1 MTSSTEKIFEDN
13 ILLKYN
19 LYNSIFTTLP
29 FEKMEHVGTLLPLF
43 GSHCKEGFEKK
54 LSPKEIVQTFF
65 QNYLPDIGEKKQF
78 DILFRFIQYVER
90 EIVLFDAIEESAFPI
105 LQNKKPNS
113 FITYIREQAIQEKKI
128 DLLKNFIENF
138 RIRIVLTA
146 HPTQFYPGKVLGIIT
161 DLSDAIKNNN
171 FVLIKNL
178 LLQLGKTPFIKH
190 KKPSPLDEAIHLIWY
205 LENILYEAIPEMH
218 NNIIEDILKT
228 ETDNPIFEIGF
239 WPGGDRDGNPFV
251 TPEIT
256 LKVGELLKQ
265 SILKKY
271 NDDIKKLKRRLTF
284 NGVYNK
290 LESLEK
296 SIQKLILNPKKKT
309 AFTQDKLINKLLE
322 IKAILIEKHQAI
334 FINDLN
340 ALIRKVKIFGLHF
353 ASLDIRQDSRIHTAT
368 FNQILEN
375 FPHLLPENFSE
386 LSKTQKLIYLGQ
398 IDEEIKVSEIKD
410 KMASNTLKSM
420 LTIKKIQKS
429 NGEKGA
435 HRYIISNT
443 QSAINVMQVFSMLKI
458 FVFRKK
464 MPVDIVPLFETIN
477 DLQSAGKIME
487 ELYKNPDYK
496 KHLAGRKNKQI
507 IMLGFSDG
515 TKDGGYLAANWS
527 IYRAKEDLTQMARK
541 YGVRVIFFD
550 GRGGPPARG
559 GGKTQAFYAS
569 LGKNIENKAIE
580 LTVQGQTISSQYGS
594 TELAKY
600 NLEQLLSAGIKNKV
614 FTGQNNELSR
624 NNREIIEHLATLA
637 YQKYKDFK
645 EHPKFIP
652 YLEKMSTLKY
662 YGKTKIGSRPTKRND
677 SDKLVFSDLRA
688 IPFVGAW
695 SQLKQN
701 VPGFFGVGSALL
713 HYEQKGEFSKIET
726 LFEESNF
733 FKALIENVIV
743 SLKKSFFQ
751 LTQYMKN
758 DEDFGEFWQI
768 IYNEFNNT
776 QRLLLKLTKRNDLL
790 EKNPETKA
798 SIETRHK
805 IVLPLLSIQQYA
817 LQEIQQT
824 DKKNKEKISN
834 LEKMI
839 VRSLFGNINASRNA
853 V

>member
-1 MTSSTEKIFEDN
+1 MARSIEKIFEDN

-29 FEKMEHVGTLLPLF
+29 FEKIEHVGTLLPLF
-43 GSHCKEGFEKK
+43 SSYCSKGFEKK
-54 LSPKEIVQTFF
+54 QSPKQIVQGFF
-65 QNYLPDIGEKKQF
+65 ENYLPDIKEEKQF

-90 EIVLFDAIEESAFPI
+90 EIVLFDAIEESAFPL
-105 LQNKKPNS
+105 LQSKKQNNS
-113 FITYIREQAIQEKKI
+113 IKYIIEQALQEKKTEE
-128 DLLKNFIENF
+128 LKHFIENF
-138 RIRIVLTA
+138 RIRTVLTA

-161 DLSDAIKNNN
+161 DLSEAIKNNN

-190 KKPSPLDEAIHLIWY
+190 KKPSPLDEANHLIWY
-205 LENILYEAIPEMH
+205 LENILYDAIPEIY
-218 NNIIEDILKT
+218 NNIIEDLLEK
-228 ETDNPIFEIGF
+228 ESPNAIFEIGF

-251 TPEIT
+251 TTEIT
-256 LKVGELLKQ
+256 LKVAEQLKLA
-265 SILKKY
+265 ILKKY
-271 NDDIKKLKRRLTF
+271 HSDLKKLKRRLTF
-284 NGVYNK
+284 NGIFNK

-296 SIQKLILNPKKKT
+296 NIQKIIINPKKKT
-309 AFTQDKLINKLLE
+309 ELTQEKLLDRLHE
-322 IKAILIEKHQAI
+322 IRTVLKEKHQSI
-334 FINDLN
+334 FISDLDE
-340 ALIRKVKIFGLHF
+340 LIRKVRIFGFYF
-353 ASLDIRQDSRIHTAT
+353 ASLDIRQDSRIHTSA
-368 FNQILEN
+368 FNHITRIYPDVLTEN
-375 FPHLLPENFSE
+375 YADFDE
-386 LSKTQKLIYLGQ
+386 KQKLVYLG
-398 IDEEIKVSEIKD
+398 EINKKINISEFKD
-410 KMASNTLKSM
+410 PMAISTLESM
-420 LTIKKIQKS
+420 QAIKKIQKS
-429 NGEKGA
+429 NGKKGA

-443 QSAINVMQVFSMLKI
+443 QSATNVMQVFCMLRMSG
-458 FVFRKK
+458 FNKK

-487 ELYKNPDYK
+487 ILYKNPAYK
-496 KHLAGRKNKQI
+496 KHLKSRKNEQI

-527 IYRAKEDLTQMARK
+527 IYRAKEDLSLMAQK
-541 YGVRVIFFD
+541 YDIKVVFFD

-559 GGKTQAFYAS
+559 GGKTHSFYSS

-580 LTVQGQTISSQYGS
+580 ITVQGQTISSQYGS
-594 TELAKY
+594 IELAKH

-614 FTGQNNELSR
+614 FQGENNELSAE
-624 NNREIIEHLATLA
+624 NRKILEHLSDLA
-637 YQKYKDFK
+637 YRKYKNFK

-662 YGKTKIGSRPTKRND
+662 YGKTKIGSRPTKRAN
-677 SDKLVFSDLRA
+677 SDKLIFSDLRA

-713 HYEQKGEFSKIET
+713 HYEQEGAFNKIEN
-726 LFEESNF
+726 LYAESKF

-751 LTQYMKN
+751 LTEYMKN
-758 DEDFGEFWQI
+758 DEEFGDFWKI
-768 IYNEFNNT
+768 IYDEYNNT
-776 QRLLLKLTKRNDLL
+776 QRLLLKLTKRKDLL
-790 EKNPETKA
+790 EKSPETKA

-805 IVLPLLSIQQYA
+805 IVLPLLTIQQYA
-817 LQEIQQT
+817 LQEIQIT
-824 DKKNKEKISN
+824 GKENKERIEN

>member
-1 MTSSTEKIFEDN
+1 MTSIEKIFEDN

-29 FEKMEHVGTLLPLF
+29 FEKIEHVGTLLPLF
-43 GSHCKEGFEKK
+43 GSHCSKGFEKK
-54 LSPKEIVQTFF
+54 QSPKQIVQTFF
-65 QNYLPDIGEKKQF
+65 ENYLPDVHEEKQF

-90 EIVLFDAIEESAFPI
+90 EIVLFDAIEESAFPL
-105 LQNKKPNS
+105 LQSKKSNN
-113 FITYIREQAIQEKKI
+113 FIKFIGEQASIEQKT
-128 DLLKNFIENF
+128 DALKQFIENF

-161 DLSDAIKNNN
+161 DLSEAIKNNN
-171 FVLIKNL
+171 FVLIKSL

-190 KKPSPLDEAIHLIWY
+190 KKPSPLDEANHLIWY
-205 LENILYEAIPEMH
+205 LENILYNAIPEIQRD
-218 NNIIEDILKT
+218 IIEEILEK
-228 ETDNPIFEIGF
+228 ETNNAAFEIGF

-251 TPEIT
+251 TTEIT
-256 LKVGELLKQ
+256 LKVAEQLKLA
-265 SILKKY
+265 ILKKY
-271 NDDIKKLKRRLTF
+271 HSDIKKLKRRLTF
-284 NGVYNK
+284 KGVYNK

-296 SIQKLILNPKKKT
+296 NIQKIIINPKKKT
-309 AFTQDKLINKLLE
+309 ELNQEKLLNKLQE
-322 IKAILIEKHQAI
+322 IKTVLKEKHQSI

-340 ALIRKVKIFGLHF
+340 ELIRKVKTFGFYF
-353 ASLDIRQDSRIHTAT
+353 ASLDIRQDSRIHTSA
-368 FNQILEN
+368 FNHITDTYTDI
-375 FPHLLPENFSE
+375 LPENYSTFDE
-386 LSKTQKLIYLGQ
+386 TRKMLCLGETSKR
-398 IDEEIKVSEIKD
+398 IKVSDLQDPMTISTIE
-410 KMASNTLKSM
+410 SM
-420 LTIKKIQKS
+420 QAIKKIQKS
-429 NGEKGA
+429 NGKKGA

-443 QSAINVMQVFSMLKI
+443 QTALNVMQVFSMLKMSG
-458 FVFRKK
+458 FDKK

-487 ELYKNPDYK
+487 QLYQNPAYK
-496 KHLAGRKNKQI
+496 KHLKNRKNEQV

-527 IYRAKEDLTQMARK
+527 IYRAKEDLTLMARK
-541 YGVRVIFFD
+541 YGIKVIFFD

-559 GGKTQAFYAS
+559 GGKTHAFYAS

-580 LTVQGQTISSQYGS
+580 ITVQGQTISSQYGS
-594 TELAKY
+594 IELAKY

-614 FTGQNNELSR
+614 LTSQNNELSPE
-624 NNREIIEHLATLA
+624 NRALLENLSALG
-637 YQKYKDFK
+637 YRKYKNFK

-662 YGKTKIGSRPTKRND
+662 YGKTKIGSRPSKRAN

-713 HYEQKGEFSKIET
+713 HYEQSKEFNKIEN
-726 LFEESNF
+726 LYAESKF

-743 SLKKSFFQ
+743 SLKKSFFR
-751 LTQYMKN
+751 LTEYMRN
-758 DEDFGEFWQI
+758 NEEFGDFWQI
-768 IYNEFNNT
+768 IYDEYQNT

-790 EKNPETKA
+790 EKSPATNA

-805 IVLPLLSIQQYA
+805 IVLPLLTIQQYA
-817 LQEIQQT
+817 LQEIQISN
-824 DKKNKEKISN
+824 KENKEKINN
-834 LEKMI
+834 LEKII

>member
-1 MTSSTEKIFEDN
+1 MASSIEKIFEDN

-29 FEKMEHVGTLLPLF
+29 FEKIEHVGTLLPLF
-43 GSHCKEGFEKK
+43 GSHCSKGFEKK
-54 LSPKEIVQTFF
+54 QSPKQIVQSFF
-65 QNYLPDIGEKKQF
+65 ENYLPDIKEEKQF

-90 EIVLFDAIEESAFPI
+90 EIVLFDAIEESAFP
-105 LQNKKPNS
+105 LLLSKKSNN
-113 FITYIREQAIQEKKI
+113 FIKYIGEKASQEKKT
-128 DLLKNFIENF
+128 DELKQFIENF

-161 DLSDAIKNNN
+161 DLSEAIKNNN
-171 FVLIKNL
+171 FILIKNL

-190 KKPSPLDEAIHLIWY
+190 KKPSPLDEANHLIWY
-205 LENILYEAIPEMH
+205 LENILYDAIPEIH
-218 NNIIEDILKT
+218 NNISEEILEK
-228 ETDNPIFEIGF
+228 NSANSIFEIGF

-251 TPEIT
+251 TTEIT
-256 LKVGELLKQ
+256 LKVAEQLKLA
-265 SILKKY
+265 ILKKY
-271 NDDIKKLKRRLTF
+271 HTDLKKLKRRLTF
-284 NGVYNK
+284 KGVYSK

-296 SIQKLILNPKKKT
+296 NIQKIIINPKRKT
-309 AFTQDKLINKLLE
+309 ELTQEKLLNKLLE
-322 IKAILIEKHQAI
+322 IKTVLREKHQSI

-340 ALIRKVKIFGLHF
+340 ELIRKVRIFGFYF
-353 ASLDIRQDSRIHTAT
+353 ASLDIRQDSRIHSSAFAHITDVYT
-368 FNQILEN
+368 DI
-375 FPHLLPENFSE
+375 LPENYSSFDE
-386 LSKTQKLIYLGQ
+386 NQKLLYLGQ
-398 IDEEIKVSEIKD
+398 IDNKIKVSELKEP
-410 KMASNTLKSM
+410 MAVSTIESM
-420 LTIKKIQKS
+420 QAIKKIQKS

-443 QSAINVMQVFSMLKI
+443 QSAINVMQVFSMLKMSG
-458 FVFRKK
+458 FKKK

-487 ELYKNPDYK
+487 LLYQNPVYK
-496 KHLAGRKNKQI
+496 KHLKNRGNEQI

-527 IYRAKEDLTQMARK
+527 IYRAKEDLSLTARK
-541 YGVRVIFFD
+541 YGIKVVFFD

-559 GGKTQAFYAS
+559 GGKTHSFYAS

-580 LTVQGQTISSQYGS
+580 ITVQGQTISSQYGS
-594 TELAKY
+594 RELAKY

-614 FTGQNNELSR
+614 FTGQSNELSPE
-624 NNREIIEHLATLA
+624 NRAILENLSKLG
-637 YQKYKDFK
+637 YRKYKHFK

-662 YGKTKIGSRPTKRND
+662 YGKTKIGSRPTKRAN

-713 HYEQKGEFSKIET
+713 HYEQKGEFSKIEN
-726 LFEESNF
+726 LYAESEF

-743 SLKKSFFQ
+743 SLKKSFFE
-751 LTQYMKN
+751 LTEYMKTN
-758 DEDFGEFWQI
+758 KEFGDFWQI
-768 IYNEFNNT
+768 IYDEYKNT
-776 QRLLLKLTKRNDLL
+776 QQLLLKLTKRKDLL
-790 EKNPETKA
+790 EKSPETKA

-805 IVLPLLSIQQYA
+805 IVLPLLTIQQYA
-817 LQEIQQT
+817 LQEIQIS
-824 DKKNKEKISN
+824 DKENKEKINN
-834 LEKMI
+834 LDKMI